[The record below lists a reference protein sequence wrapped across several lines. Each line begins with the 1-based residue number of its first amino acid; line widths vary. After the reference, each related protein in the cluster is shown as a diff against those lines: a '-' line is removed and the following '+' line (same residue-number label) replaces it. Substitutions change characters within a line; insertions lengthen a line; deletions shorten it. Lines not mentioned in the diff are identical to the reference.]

1 MLKCRD
7 VTELGSDH
15 LDGHT
20 SAAKKLQVQ
29 LHLMICKHCRR
40 FMRHLDHSRQ
50 TGAAIARRLWRGD
63 DQAAKHIMESL
74 KKSD

>member
-7 VTELGSDH
+7 VTALGSDH

-20 SAAKKLQVQ
+20 STAKKLQVQ
-29 LHLMICKHCRR
+29 LHLKICKHCRR
-40 FMRHLDHSRQ
+40 FVRHLNRSRQ

-63 DQAAKHIMESL
+63 DQAAARIMESL
-74 KKSD
+74 KTPD